1 MLAHAQDMS
10 SHGIIQA
17 GLGIVAGKGD
27 LPRRLI
33 QACQRK
39 QRPFL
44 ILAIHGE
51 TDPDLVEGL
60 PHIWFPIGAIGK
72 AIASC
77 HDAGVTQ
84 VVMAGRIE
92 RPPLKGLMPDAA
104 GARLLARLG
113 RSLFAGDN
121 RLLST
126 VVSFLEEEG
135 IEVVGVEDVLDNIL
149 MPEGPIGRNL
159 PDKESVTDI
168 EFGVKVAKEIGRL
181 DIGQAVIV
189 QHGYVLGVEAVEG
202 TDALIARCEGLKMVP
217 KGGVLIK
224 VCKPDQ
230 EKRVDLPTIGV
241 KTVENIAKAGFA
253 GIAAEAGK
261 SLIIGRDLVERRA
274 NELGVFVIG
283 FSLAETAEGASA
295 LASEDEHD

>member
-1 MLAHAQDMS
+1 MGARVQNMPEVQT
-10 SHGIIQA
+10 GI
-17 GLGIVAGKGD
+17 GIVAGKGE
-27 LPRRLI
+27 LPRRLV

-39 QRPFL
+39 SRPFL
-44 ILAIHGE
+44 LLAIHGE
-51 TDPDLVEGL
+51 TDPALVEGL
-60 PHIWFPIGAIGK
+60 PHVWFPIGQIGK
-72 AIASC
+72 AIAAC
-77 HDAGVTQ
+77 HEAKVTQ

-92 RPPLKGLMPDAA
+92 RPPLSGLLPDAT

-113 RSLFAGDN
+113 KSLFAGDN

-135 IEVVGVEDVLDNIL
+135 IQVVGVEDVLDNIL
-149 MPEGPIGRNL
+149 MPEGPVGRNL
-159 PDKESVTDI
+159 PDKQSVADI
-168 EFGVKVAKEIGRL
+168 EYGVKIAKEIGRL
-181 DIGQAVIV
+181 DIGQGVLV
-189 QHGYVLGVEAVEG
+189 QQGYVLGVEAVEG
-202 TDALIARCEGLKMVP
+202 TDALIARCEGLKMAP

-241 KTVENIAKAGFA
+241 KTVENIANAGFA

-283 FSLAETAEGASA
+283 FSLADHADAIH
-295 LASEDEHD
+295 EDEVEPLTTA

>member
-1 MLAHAQDMS
+1 MLAQAQDMPK
-10 SHGIIQA
+10 GQA
-17 GLGIVAGKGD
+17 VQTGLGIVAGKGE
-27 LPRRLI
+27 LPGRLV

-39 QRPFL
+39 ARPFM
-44 ILAIHGE
+44 ILAIQGE
-51 TDPDLVEGL
+51 TDPVLVEGL
-60 PHIWFPIGAIGK
+60 PHVWFPIGAIGK

-77 HDAGVTQ
+77 HEAGVTQ

-92 RPPLKGLMPDAA
+92 RPPLLGLFPDAT

-113 RSLFAGDN
+113 KSLFAGDN

-126 VVSFLEEEG
+126 VVGFLEEEG
-135 IEVVGVEDVLDNIL
+135 ITVVGVEDVLDNIL

-159 PDKESVTDI
+159 PDKQSVLDI
-168 EFGVKVAKEIGRL
+168 EFGVRVAKEIGRL
-181 DIGQAVIV
+181 DIGQAVVV
-189 QHGYVLGVEAVEG
+189 QQGYVLGVEAVEG
-202 TDALIARCEGLKMVP
+202 TDALIERCEGLKMAP

-241 KTVENIAKAGFA
+241 KTVENIARAGFA
-253 GIAAEAGK
+253 GIAAEAGR

-283 FSLAETAEGASA
+283 FSLAAADMASNEP
-295 LASEDEHD
+295 EDVHG